1 MKYCWFW
8 KVSDFFS
15 LVVDEYLIL
24 IIGGSDVE
32 IVNVVSCVDRK
43 YIGCIGIIIIGNN
56 FFYLIFVN
64 KYDFWSRGLL

>member
-32 IVNVVSCVDRK
+32 IFNVVSCVDRK
-43 YIGCIGIIIIGNN
+43 YISCIGIIIIGNN
-56 FFYLIFVN
+56 FFYLILVN